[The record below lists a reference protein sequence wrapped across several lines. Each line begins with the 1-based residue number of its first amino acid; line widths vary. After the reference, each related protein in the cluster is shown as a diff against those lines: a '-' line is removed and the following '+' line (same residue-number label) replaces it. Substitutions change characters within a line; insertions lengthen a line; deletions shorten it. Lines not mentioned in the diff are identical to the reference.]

1 MARDPC
7 ASKTLRIGLR
17 ANAAFSAISAVVLL
31 LLSSTLAELFNAP
44 RSVLLGIGVGLVL
57 FVVDLLVTASRQTI
71 PRKKA
76 LYFVGADVLWVLGS
90 AVVLLVPTGLTTAGR
105 LAILGVA
112 MVVAGLAAAQYLAL
126 PDPGAGRRDASNPE
140 APARAGS

>member
-1 MARDPC
+1 MTRDPC
-7 ASKTLRIGLR
+7 TRQSSRIALR

-31 LLSSTLAELFNAP
+31 LFSSTLAELFNAP

-57 FVVDLLVTASRQTI
+57 FVVDLLATASRQAI

-90 AVVLLVPTGLTTAGR
+90 AIVLLVPTGLTTAGR

-112 MVVAGLAAAQYLAL
+112 LVVAGFAAAQYLAL
-126 PDPGAGRRDASNPE
+126 PDPGAGRRDASNPQ
-140 APARAGS
+140 ARASAGS